1 MPCIETCIGPHSHHL
16 YQVMLRQRFYI
27 CIYLVVGDVE
37 VSSSLRI
44 DVLEPED
51 MAPAL
56 ELFLYY
62 AEFLKS

>member
-16 YQVMLRQRFYI
+16 YQVMLRQRFLYN
-27 CIYLVVGDVE
+27 YLVVGDVE